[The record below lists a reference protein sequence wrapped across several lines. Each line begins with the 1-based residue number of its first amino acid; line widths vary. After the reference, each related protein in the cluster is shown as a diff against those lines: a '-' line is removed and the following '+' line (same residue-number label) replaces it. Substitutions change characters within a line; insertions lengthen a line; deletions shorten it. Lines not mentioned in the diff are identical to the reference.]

1 MQFPH
6 QLEVI
11 TPTQVTDAYGN
22 PTPQLEYGSDA
33 PRRPVWG
40 LLQPGSST
48 EPASP
53 GRAPV
58 VTSWRLYTQSAIA
71 ARERVVW
78 QRRVF
83 EVSGEPSWWSPRFG
97 HVHYEARLTHVQG

>member
-1 MQFPH
+1 VQFPH

-11 TPTQVTDAYGN
+11 TPTEVTDAYDN

-33 PRRPVWG
+33 SRRTVWG

-48 EPASP
+48 EPASA

-58 VTSWRLYTQSAIA
+58 VTSWRLFTQSAIST
-71 ARERVVW
+71 RERVVW
-78 QRRVF
+78 QGRVF
-83 EVSGEPSWWSPRFG
+83 DVIGDPAYWSPRLG
-97 HVHYEARLTHVQG
+97 HTHYEARLTHVQG